1 MTDAS
6 KPIVPIEDLM
16 DSSIDDLADMPA
28 FEVPPKGHY
37 KLSVSLERKT
47 INDKPTVE
55 AKCVVLETLE
65 LANQNDKP
73 MENGGKF
80 SQLFMMDNEFGQG
93 SFKLF
98 IQPIAAGL
106 NLGGQKM
113 GAVVAAVQNVQIACT
128 VKHRPDK
135 TDKDRIYAL
144 LVNPELV

>member
-1 MTDAS
+1 MSDD
-6 KPIVPIEDLM
+6 KKVVPIEDLM
-16 DSSIDDLADMPA
+16 DASIDDLADMPA

-37 KLSVSLERKT
+37 KLMVSLERKT
-47 INDKPTVE
+47 VNEKPCIE
-55 AKCVVLETLE
+55 AKCVVQETLE
-65 LANQNDKP
+65 LASQNDKP

-93 SFKLF
+93 AFKLF

-128 VKHRPDK
+128 VKHRADK
-135 TDKDRIYAL
+135 QDKERIYAL